1 MAKSKRR
8 IDIATSQAPI
18 KKAALMRQIK
28 EQLALEHPQDLFEH
42 GETITIRIDT
52 KGGGNKG
59 PDCEK

>member
-1 MAKSKRR
+1 
-8 IDIATSQAPI
+8 
-18 KKAALMRQIK
+18 MRQIK